1 MRDVRHERI
10 LVADDHPVFR
20 DGVRR
25 IVHNLV
31 PAAEVLEAGTMD
43 EMLQTARNG
52 RPPETFILDL
62 LFPGL
67 RIDTSI
73 RELREEF
80 VSSSIVIV
88 SMVDDREIID
98 RVMAEGADGFVSKSV
113 APEEIA
119 AAIDAIRNGE
129 FVVKTGDSVAGFL
142 NGSAAG
148 GRVTLT
154 ARQSEVL
161 RLICDGQSNKE
172 IARQL
177 GISPFTARMHVS
189 AILRILDVTT
199 RAAAVARANELSL

>member
-1 MRDVRHERI
+1 MHSVRRERI
-10 LVADDHPVFR
+10 LIADDHPVFR
-20 DGVRR
+20 DGMRR

-31 PAAEVLEAGTMD
+31 PGAEVLEAGTMD
-43 EMLQTARNG
+43 VMLQEARSG
-52 RPPETFILDL
+52 HPPETFILDL

-67 RIDTSI
+67 CIDTSI

-119 AAIDAIRNGE
+119 AAIDAIRSGE
-129 FVVKTGDSVAGFL
+129 FVVKKGDSVSGSM
-142 NGSAAG
+142 NGA
-148 GRVTLT
+148 GRVPLT
-154 ARQSEVL
+154 VRQSEVL
-161 RLICDGQSNKE
+161 RLICDGRSNKE
-172 IARQL
+172 IAREL

-189 AILRILDVTT
+189 AILRILDVTS

>member
-1 MRDVRHERI
+1 MLGIARERI
-10 LVADDHPVFR
+10 MLADDHPVFR
-20 DGVRR
+20 DGMRR

-31 PAAEVLEAGTMD
+31 PAAEVLEAGTLD
-43 EMLQTARNG
+43 EMLQQARGG

-67 RIDTSI
+67 RIETSI

-113 APEEIA
+113 APAEIA
-119 AAIDAIRNGE
+119 AAIDAIRNGD
-129 FVVKTGDSVAGFL
+129 FVVKTGDSVSGFMT
-142 NGSAAG
+142 GA

-161 RLICDGQSNKE
+161 RLICDGKSNKE
-172 IARQL
+172 IARAL

-189 AILRILDVTT
+189 AILRILDVTS
-199 RAAAVARANELSL
+199 RAAAVARANELNL